1 MPDQVDFDLRS
12 SGAPVEPIE
21 SFEPTPNRPTAA
33 MVAIGLFVVAVG
45 FAVYLVFGRQTSAPV
60 NEQPSAAAAA
70 ATEKPATPLGGAG
83 EAIVVP
89 PLEESD
95 PLVRELVTKL
105 SSHPNVAAWLT
116 TDGLIRNFAVV
127 VANISEGRTPS
138 THLKSVTPAGPF
150 RTVDHKGD
158 LLIDARS
165 YQRYDR
171 LADAVASVD
180 AAGSARLYAT
190 LKPRIEEANRE
201 LGHADGSF
209 DRMLEKAIISL
220 LAVPAVPAAVE
231 VGPRGIVYGY
241 EDPALE
247 MLTPAQKHL
256 LRMGPRNVRLIQD
269 KLREIAQS
277 LGIPAER
284 LPAPR

>member
-1 MPDQVDFDLRS
+1 MPDPVDFDLRS
-12 SGAPVEPIE
+12 GGEPGEPIA
-21 SFEPTPNRPTAA
+21 SVEPTPNRPTAA

-45 FAVYLVFGRQTSAPV
+45 FALYLVFGRQTSAPV
-60 NEQPSAAAAA
+60 NEQPSAPAAA
-70 ATEKPATPLGGAG
+70 ATEKPAPPLGGAG
-83 EAIVVP
+83 EAIAVP
-89 PLEESD
+89 PLGESD

-105 SSHPNVAAWLT
+105 SSHPQVAAWLT
-116 TDGLIRNFAVV
+116 TDGLVRNFAAV
-127 VANISEGRTPS
+127 VANISEGRTPA
-138 THLKSVTPAGPF
+138 THLRTVAPAGPF
-150 RTVDHKGD
+150 RTVDRKGD
-158 LLIDARS
+158 LVIDARS

-201 LGHADGSF
+201 LGHPEGSF
-209 DRMLEKAIISL
+209 DRMLERAIVSL
-220 LAVPAVPAAVE
+220 LAVPRVPAAVE

-241 EDPALE
+241 EDPELE

-256 LRMGPRNVRLIQD
+256 LRMGPRNVRLIQE
-269 KLREIAQS
+269 KLREIAQA
-277 LGIPAER
+277 LGIPADR